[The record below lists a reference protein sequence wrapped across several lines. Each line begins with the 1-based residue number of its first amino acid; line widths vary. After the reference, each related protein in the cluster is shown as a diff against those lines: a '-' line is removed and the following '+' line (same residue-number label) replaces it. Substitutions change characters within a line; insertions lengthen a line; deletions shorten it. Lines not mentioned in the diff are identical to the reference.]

1 MPAQDE
7 ATAGPRRAIQGLALG
22 AIVLLGTTALFAYD
36 LDSEPIFVD
45 EAAYL
50 SQAYFGDLFF
60 TGRWDAPLWLEYPS
74 YDLPP
79 LPKYLINISLRL
91 HGMPRPAREW
101 AIAWYRNT
109 HEARFVTPESLRAA
123 RLPSVILG
131 SLGCVAIYAIGTLA
145 FGRRAG
151 LIAASLLALNPLYRL
166 HSRRAMSDV
175 PAESLILIT
184 LLAGL
189 VLMRICFERR
199 TRAGWRPVLVF
210 LTGTFGG
217 LAVLAKLNG
226 GLGLIV
232 VWSWLALA
240 AVSMPIRCRDRAA
253 CMLLAA
259 SIGAV
264 SLGVFVGLNPFV
276 SARPRNLGGV
286 PLMAQVARH
295 ESLSARLERIVS
307 HRVEVS
313 RAAKASFPRDALTT
327 PIAKLSVLVV
337 QGFGRFGPLGP
348 THSDST
354 RRYDLRQDWGVILWL
369 PLVGAGLIRC
379 VLTGRDESKSEHFPE
394 SWAIAVLFV
403 ACMLTVGTFLPLAWD
418 RYFLSIQAGSA
429 LLASSA
435 IVGVVDVLMNRR
447 GTR

>member
-1 MPAQDE
+1 MPALDE
-7 ATAGPRRAIQGLALG
+7 ATAGPRRAIPGLALG
-22 AIVLLGTTALFAYD
+22 LIVLIGTMALFAYD
-36 LDSEPIFVD
+36 LDSEPLFVD

-79 LPKYLINISLRL
+79 LPKYFINISLRL
-91 HGMPRPAREW
+91 HGIRRPAREW

-109 HEARFVTPESLRAA
+109 HEARFVAPESLHAA

-131 SLGCVAIYAIGTLA
+131 SLGCVAIYAIGSLA

-175 PAESLILIT
+175 PAESLILLT
-184 LLAGL
+184 LLAGF
-189 VLMRICFERR
+189 VLMRICIERR
-199 TRAGWRPVLVF
+199 TRAGRRPILVI
-210 LTGTFGG
+210 LTGTLGG

-232 VWSWLALA
+232 VWAWLALA
-240 AVSMPIRCRDRAA
+240 AVSMPIRWRDRTAWL
-253 CMLLAA
+253 LLAA

-286 PLMAQVARH
+286 PLMAPVAPNQ
-295 ESLSARLERIVS
+295 SISARLKQVVS

-313 RAAKASFPRDALTT
+313 RVAKAAFPRDALTT
-327 PIAKLSVLVV
+327 PTAKLSVLFV

-348 THSDST
+348 PHSDST
-354 RRYDLRQDWGVILWL
+354 RRYDLRQDWGAILWL
-369 PLVGAGLIRC
+369 PLVVAGLFRC
-379 VLTGRDESKSEHFPE
+379 VHTGREKLASGQFPD
-394 SWAIAVLFV
+394 SWAVAVLFLV
-403 ACMLTVGTFLPLAWD
+403 CMLTVGTFLPLAWD
-418 RYFLSIQAGSA
+418 RYFLSIQAGSV

-435 IVGVVDVLMNRR
+435 IVGVMDVLKYRR